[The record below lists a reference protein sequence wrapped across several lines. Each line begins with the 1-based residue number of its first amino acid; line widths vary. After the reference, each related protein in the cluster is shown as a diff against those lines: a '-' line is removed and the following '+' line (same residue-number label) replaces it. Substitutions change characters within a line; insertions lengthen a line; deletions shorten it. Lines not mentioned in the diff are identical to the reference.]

1 MEPIWKTDSVVAS
14 TPVDMLRTPAAWS
27 TTSPS
32 ASTPTAAAGTSYRSS
47 RAGRVSAIQT
57 DTSFSF
63 VMSASSRRPLP
74 GGSPMGSF
82 AAWSVSDPGSF
93 GAGFGWWPEF
103 GFSVLGIDAD
113 FPWGVVGD
121 AVVVSAEQDEVVE
134 VGLAAGCPVSDVVG
148 VAHRRWSVA
157 AGERTVSVAD
167 DQGGPDPSGDGSSGA
182 AHVEGF
188 ATGAEDGGDDLGVT
202 RQPPDRRH
210 RHLPHLGDG
219 VVGEPG
225 LQGVQGDGDGESGG
239 CAVGLGWQVGVQRM
253 LGGLDEGVPHPG
265 TGVAGVVHEPLVE
278 SPVVVLVVLV
288 GGALECGC
296 GCGEG

>member
-14 TPVDMLRTPAAWS
+14 TSVDMLRTPAAWP

-32 ASTPTAAAGTSYRSS
+32 ARTPAAAAGTSYRSS

-57 DTSFSF
+57 DTSFRF

-103 GFSVLGIDAD
+103 GFSVVGIDAD
-113 FPWGVVGD
+113 FPRGMVD
-121 AVVVSAEQDEVVE
+121 DPVVVSAEQDEVVE
-134 VGLAAGCPVSDVVG
+134 AGLAAGYPVADVVG
-148 VAHRRWSVA
+148 VTHHRWPVA

-210 RHLPHLGDG
+210 RQLPHLGDS
-219 VVGEPG
+219 VVGEPR
-225 LQGVQGDGDGESGG
+225 LKGVQGDGDQQRVG
-239 CAVGLGWQVGVQRM
+239 CGVGLRWQVGVQRM
-253 LGGLDEGVPHPG
+253 LGGGHQRVPHPG
-265 TGVAGVVHEPLVE
+265 TGIAGVVHQP
-278 SPVVVLVVLV
+278 P
-288 GGALECGC
+288 
-296 GCGEG
+296 